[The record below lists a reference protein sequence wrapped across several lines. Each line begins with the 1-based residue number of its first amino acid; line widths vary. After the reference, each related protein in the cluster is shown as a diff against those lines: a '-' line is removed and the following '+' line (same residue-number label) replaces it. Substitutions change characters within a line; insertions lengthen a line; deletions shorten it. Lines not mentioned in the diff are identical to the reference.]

1 MLMMPAMGL
10 LIPPLHCCGAMP
22 PPLQRT
28 QLSSQRRINALLG
41 ISMAVGTLTQDT
53 EDGRRLA
60 RLRAH
65 LWERYGENEGSK
77 RPNAP
82 QQTRTDVREPMSE
95 SRCPRTDVRGA
106 RSDRG
111 AAHFSLSGRPSPAAD
126 LTSECDTSDG
136 WLLRTDAVSRRPG
149 ARPARWCVD

>member
-1 MLMMPAMGL
+1 MMPAMCL
-10 LIPPLHCCGAMP
+10 LILPLHCCGAAP

-28 QLSSQRRINALLG
+28 QLSSQKRINALLG

-82 QQTRTDVREPMSE
+82 QQTRPDVREPMSE
-95 SRCPRTDVRGA
+95 SRCPRSEVGPRGSSFLTERLTLA
-106 RSDRG
+106 GCRSDIG
-111 AAHFSLSGRPSPAAD
+111 M
-126 LTSECDTSDG
+126 
-136 WLLRTDAVSRRPG
+136 
-149 ARPARWCVD
+149 